1 MDPEAYRKHYLAQM
15 ENAPRGQARNRVAD
29 RGVKLEASEA
39 APETGIRQL
48 MAVAGDRKASVETRL
63 DAIDAINR
71 FAFDLKAFQEY
82 NADYTRLL
90 KTLRT
95 DASSKVRSAAFQRL
109 ALSLDQD
116 SRALLQKGL
125 SGDVSPLVPEK
136 TAITL
141 LGIDDHASSRAALRA
156 AAQQSD
162 ESTRRAALRGLAA
175 DTNSAPLLERIAA
188 DSAESAPVRETAAL
202 SLKVA
207 SPKRFVK
214 LAKKLALD
222 DGEVDR
228 LRATAV
234 SALAHNAE
242 TRQLASSDK
251 FNKELEQVSQ
261 RTSSRAL
268 KASIGRFRT
277 LAK

>member
-1 MDPEAYRKHYLAQM
+1 MDPEAYRKDYLARM
-15 ENAPRGQARNRVAD
+15 ENAPRGQPLDGVAD
-29 RGVKLEASEA
+29 RSLKLAASQ
-39 APETGIRQL
+39 PGPRTGIHVL
-48 MAVAGDRKASVETRL
+48 MAVAGDPKAPVETRL
-63 DAIDAINR
+63 EAIDAINR
-71 FAFDLKAFQEY
+71 FAFDLKAFREY

-109 ALSLDQD
+109 ALALDQD
-116 SRALLQKGL
+116 TRALLQKGL
-125 SGDVSPLVPEK
+125 SGDATPLVSEK

-141 LGIDDHASSRAALRA
+141 LGLDDHASSRAALRA
-156 AAQQSD
+156 AAERSE

-175 DTNSAPLLERIAA
+175 DTSSVALLERIAA

-222 DGEVDR
+222 NGEEDR

-234 SALAHNAE
+234 SALAHNTE

-251 FNKELEQVSQ
+251 FKKELEEVLH

-268 KASIGRFRT
+268 KASIGRFRA

>member
-1 MDPEAYRKHYLAQM
+1 MDPEAYRKDYLAKI
-15 ENAPRGQARNRVAD
+15 ENAPRGQPRDGVAD
-29 RGVKLEASEA
+29 RGMTLAASE
-39 APETGIRQL
+39 PGPGTGIHRL
-48 MAVAGDRKASVETRL
+48 MAVAGDPKALVETRL
-63 DAIDAINR
+63 EAIDAINR
-71 FAFDLKAFQEY
+71 FAFDLQAFREY
-82 NADYTRLL
+82 NAEYTRLL

-116 SRALLQKGL
+116 TRALLQKGL
-125 SGDVSPLVPEK
+125 SGDALPLVSEK

-141 LGIDDHASSRAALRA
+141 LGLDDHASSRAALRVA
-156 AAQQSD
+156 AERSE

-175 DTNSAPLLERIAA
+175 DTSSAALLERIAA
-188 DSAESAPVRETAAL
+188 NSAESTPVRETAAL

-222 DGEVDR
+222 NGEEDR

-251 FNKELEQVSQ
+251 FKKELEEVSH

-277 LAK
+277 LAR